1 MSKNQKK
8 RMDRV
13 NLSMDLVLKLQ
24 FTAVCTLK
32 GLNMS
37 DVVQELVAKWLE
49 ENASSELREAIQNES
64 DREAIKPSNK
74 RSLNKGEK

>member
-1 MSKNQKK
+1 
-8 RMDRV
+8 
-13 NLSMDLVLKLQ
+13 MDLVLKLQ